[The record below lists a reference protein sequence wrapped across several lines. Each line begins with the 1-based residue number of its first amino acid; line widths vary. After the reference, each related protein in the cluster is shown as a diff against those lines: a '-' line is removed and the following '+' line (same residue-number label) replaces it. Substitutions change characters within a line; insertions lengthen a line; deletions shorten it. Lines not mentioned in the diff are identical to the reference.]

1 MRVTMAAPPLR
12 SDSFRLDAFEPAY
25 LVLHRE
31 GQLAERAAAA
41 RRARESCGLCPRGGE
56 ARRLEGRVERRPAKT
71 GWDGRRPPAP
81 KPRRPGGNR

>member
-12 SDSFRLDAFEPAY
+12 SDRFRLDAFEPAY

-56 ARRLEGRVERRPAKT
+56 ARRREGGVEERRPVASEA
-71 GWDGRRPPAP
+71 WS
-81 KPRRPGGNR
+81 